1 MPSSPIKNGLYWSDQ
16 TGTWHYLITIFGEK
30 TGGDTGCPT
39 WNPAVAWL
47 ASEKVRLR
55 KLRAGGHEETLK
67 RLTLA
72 ELVALYVRK
81 RGGSDDKET
90 AVTSHTLKVIQLRM
104 RLHWKEIAALP
115 IDKIT
120 TAEVEDM
127 RRRYLEGK
135 GRRSKGGAN
144 KVVASLVTV
153 MSWAVRRGLLEDM
166 PFKLDK
172 LKYQKPVKVIVW
184 PEQTRA
190 FLHKAR
196 VCKNPDSRLAMLG
209 CLTMGFRPAE
219 AVGMQWEWFDW
230 HGGVYRVGKAKDME
244 PRSIPMHP
252 VFRRVM
258 RTRWLALG
266 KPSQGLALKAK
277 DGEAHRPDYL
287 RKPVETTA
295 RHMKIVGL
303 HPHWLRASAATA
315 WWESGASIAQIM
327 LWLGHE
333 DASTT
338 MLYIVKRDLEG
349 KEIQTRC
356 AKASGWHTPPPKSQN
371 AIPHQ
376 SPSKPTPKSKQ
387 RKKVA

>member
-1 MPSSPIKNGLYWSDQ
+1 MPSAPLKNGLYWSDQ
-16 TGTWHYLITIFGEK
+16 TQTWHYLITLFGK
-30 TGGDTGCPT
+30 KKGGDTGCPT
-39 WNPAVAWL
+39 WPAAVGWL
-47 ASEKVRLR
+47 DGEKTRLR
-55 KLRAGGHEETLK
+55 QLRAGGHTEPTLS
-67 RLTLA
+67 LA
-72 ELVALYVRK
+72 ELVALYVKK
-81 RGGSDDKET
+81 RGGSDNKET

-104 RLHWKEIAALP
+104 RLHWQELAELP
-115 IDKIT
+115 IDRIT

-144 KVVASLVTV
+144 KVVASLTTV
-153 MSWAVRRGLLEDM
+153 LAWAVRRGKLAEM

-172 LKYQKPVKVIVW
+172 LKYQKQVKVIVW
-184 PEQTRA
+184 PEQARA
-190 FLHKAR
+190 FLRHAR
-196 VCKNPDSRLAMLG
+196 ACRNADARLAMLG

-219 AVGMQWEWFDW
+219 SVGMRWEWFSW
-230 HGGVYRVGKAKDME
+230 RGGAYRVGKAKDME
-244 PRSIPMHP
+244 PRSIPLHP
-252 VFRRVM
+252 VFRRVL
-258 RTRWLALG
+258 RARWFAQG
-266 KPSQGLALKAK
+266 KPAQGLVMKAK
-277 DGEAHRPDYL
+277 DGEAHRSDYL

-295 RHMKIVGL
+295 RHMKIMGL

-349 KEIQTRC
+349 QEIQTRC
-356 AKASGWHTPPPKSQN
+356 AKASGWPTTPPKIEN

-376 SPSKPTPKSKQ
+376 SPKKHTPPPKQ
-387 RKKVA
+387 G